1 MLTLNPII
9 GKRGSSDCL
18 SDTLLVSSS
27 SIAPSQSGFSL
38 HLEQSMLDSGQL
50 VEETGGLAE
59 VAYLIS

>member
-1 MLTLNPII
+1 MLTLNTIT
-9 GKRGSSDCL
+9 GERGSSDCL

-38 HLEQSMLDSGQL
+38 YLEQSMLDSGQL
-50 VEETGGLAE
+50 VEETGGLAQ